1 MVAANMPT
9 VEVIEHH
16 VISPYPSQ
24 PYSGP
29 RREIVLL
36 ILGETGVGKS
46 TFINALPNY
55 WFFNS
60 IDEIRED
67 QIINLIPTS
76 FHVFEPGALT
86 KGKLIE
92 SGQLSFRSNVPVHFD
107 SDSAWKNEVRGQGQ
121 SSTQSPHT
129 YVLDT
134 ELSNGEPVTVKFI
147 DTPGMGDT
155 RGVEQD
161 KKNMDNIIQYI
172 ANYEK
177 IHGILILLKP
187 NQSRLT
193 TFFRFCVMELLR
205 SLHRECV
212 KNMVFL
218 FTNAQSTNFRP
229 GDTMGSLLPLLEQV
243 SKDSG
248 VKISITRDS
257 VFMVDNEAYRYLLFR
272 NKVAVEEHERE
283 KYHQSWDKSTI
294 TCRSV
299 LDTISRLAPHET
311 HQTATLYQV
320 RSQVLELCRPL
331 GDAAAMIVTN
341 KGIIAAQREVL
352 KAAEQKIEKL
362 DEILNA
368 KFDVPVKRPLSP
380 NHRITVCINLSC
392 VQHYQDDS
400 GNTFTK
406 HITRCH
412 DPCHLYQVVCQV
424 IGDPI
429 LEHCA
434 AMRNGDCRGCGHSFR
449 EHMHTDWEL
458 AFETKPII
466 NVKLQEEIQ
475 EKRSNVAKIERLIQ
489 ELEAH
494 QAFLSQEE
502 QRIMEISA
510 KFAVFVK
517 HNGIVLYNDAMPDYL
532 DHLIKDTQ
540 QSSAGTAEA
549 RKEKIKGLERL
560 KLIYDAERRLLV
572 EGISND
578 SSEPPSVNEIRAL
591 MSQLG
596 DLQFSGQFFKS
607 FSSPNDATHIG
618 SNNGA
623 NIKASNGTH
632 IGANGG
638 GVPMQYSTSEPT
650 PSRPSIS
657 AINAPQAHLPTPAIR
672 PLAPYT
678 PIYDKPR
685 VGVKEFFSKFK
696 FSRS

>member
-55 WFFNS
+55 LLFNS

-67 QIINLIPTS
+67 RIINLIPTS
-76 FHVFEPGALT
+76 FYVFEPGALT
-86 KGKLIE
+86 DGKLIE
-92 SGQLSFRSNVPVHFD
+92 SGQLSFRSNAAVHFD

-229 GDTMGSLLPLLEQV
+229 GDTMDSLLPLIEQI
-243 SKDSG
+243 SKDSR
-248 VKISITRDS
+248 VSIFLRNENM
-257 VFMVDNEAYRYLLFR
+257 FMIDNEAYRYLLAK
-272 NKVAVEEHERE
+272 NKVKFEEEEER
-283 KYHQSWDKSTI
+283 KFLISWEMSSSA
-294 TCRSV
+294 CRKL
-299 LDTISRLAPHET
+299 LDVVSSLTPHET
-311 HQTATLYQV
+311 QQTTTLYLV
-320 RSQVLELCRPL
+320 RDKVLELCKPL
-331 GDAAAMIVTN
+331 GDVAAMIVTN
-341 KGIIAAQREVL
+341 QSNIENKIMTLQTAANSV
-352 KAAEQKIEKL
+352 KDL
-362 DEILNA
+362 DKILNI
-368 KFDVPVKRPLSP
+368 KVNTPVKREIDRPT
-380 NHRITVCINLSC
+380 TVCTNPGCVRYIQDEFGNNLT
-392 VQHYQDDS
+392 HY
-400 GNTFTK
+400 
-406 HITRCH
+406 ITRCH
-412 DPCHLYQVVCQV
+412 KPCYLKRVPVQT
-424 IGDPI
+424 IGDPQ
-429 LEHCA
+429 LALCAQMQNDHCV
-434 AMRNGDCRGCGHSFR
+434 RCTHSFR
-449 EHMHTDWEL
+449 EHMHIKWEL
-458 AFETKPII
+458 VFQKKSVIDPNIKDQIAQQKDRQSKVQATIKELKSYQKQL
-466 NVKLQEEIQ
+466 VK
-475 EKRSNVAKIERLIQ
+475 
-489 ELEAH
+489 
-494 QAFLSQEE
+494 E
-502 QRIMEISA
+502 QKRIMKISA
-510 KFAVFVK
+510 KFSAFVK
-517 HNGIVLYNDAMPDYL
+517 NNGIVLYNDAMLDYL
-532 DHLIKDTQ
+532 DHLIKD
-540 QSSAGTAEA
+540 A
-549 RKEKIKGLERL
+549 RESFGGDVGAREEKIKGLEEL
-560 KLIYDAERRLLV
+560 KAIYVTERKVLS
-572 EGISND
+572 EGIRMKMFFA
-578 SSEPPSVNEIRAL
+578 PSVNDIKKL
-591 MSQLG
+591 MDELVNME
-596 DLQFSGQFFKS
+596 FSGQFFKS
-607 FSSPNDATHIG
+607 FDLPTDYTEENGIG
-618 SNNGA
+618 SQERTVKPQPLNDGSLVGA
-623 NIKASNGTH
+623 AGT
-632 IGANGG
+632 A
-638 GVPMQYSTSEPT
+638 
-650 PSRPSIS
+650 
-657 AINAPQAHLPTPAIR
+657 QAQLPTPAIR
-672 PLAPYT
+672 PPAPYT